1 MFDHRRWRA
10 WGHRAVLA
18 LAISLGGGAA
28 PLLAAMPDVYEVAG
42 VAVDVTAET
51 AAKARDTA
59 IGEGHAKAF
68 RQLLAR
74 LTLKADRG
82 RLPELTVN
90 GIAAYVT
97 DFSVANE
104 KTSATRYLASLTF
117 RFKREAIRRLL
128 TDYRL
133 PFAETPS
140 KPVLVLPVFEEAGA
154 VLLWDTPN
162 PWRTAWEETPAPDG
176 LVPLALP
183 LGDLSDIAAIGAEQA
198 VRGDAQRLAAIASR
212 YGAGDSL
219 VAHAIK
225 TVEPRAN
232 TIRIDV
238 STTRYG
244 PTGGGQTLV
253 RAYASAAGE
262 TTEALLRRAA
272 AEIAV
277 EVEDDWKRDNL
288 LQFGR
293 PGVIAVTIPIGALSE
308 WLAIRDRMAGM
319 AVIRSTDVVFLS
331 RTEVRANLQFV
342 GTTEQLTL
350 ALAQADLALA
360 QEGAAW
366 VLRSLRKG
374 S

>member
-1 MFDHRRWRA
+1 MFVHRRWRA
-10 WGHRAVLA
+10 VGHPAVLA
-18 LAISLGGGAA
+18 LAILLAGGAG
-28 PLLAAMPDVYEVAG
+28 PLLAATPDVYEVAG

-59 IGEGHAKAF
+59 IAEGHAKAF

-104 KTSATRYLASLTF
+104 KTSATRYLAHLTF
-117 RFKREAIRRLL
+117 RFKRDGIRRLL

-162 PWRTAWEETPAPDG
+162 PWRTAWEETPAPEG

-198 VRGDAQRLAAIASR
+198 VRGDTQRLAAIASR

-219 VAHAIK
+219 VTHAMK
-225 TVEPRAN
+225 MAEPRAN
-232 TIRIDV
+232 AIQVNV

-244 PTGGGQTLV
+244 PAGGGQTLV
-253 RAYASAAGE
+253 R
-262 TTEALLRRAA
+262 T
-272 AEIAV
+272 
-277 EVEDDWKRDNL
+277 
-288 LQFGR
+288 
-293 PGVIAVTIPIGALSE
+293 
-308 WLAIRDRMAGM
+308 
-319 AVIRSTDVVFLS
+319 
-331 RTEVRANLQFV
+331 
-342 GTTEQLTL
+342 
-350 ALAQADLALA
+350 
-360 QEGAAW
+360 
-366 VLRSLRKG
+366 
-374 S
+374 